1 MAEKDEIVP
10 YEHMVQLHVKAKA
23 ARFKDQLL
31 IEDGMHNDS
40 WNKDVRRYFGSIQSF
55 IHKC

>member
-10 YEHMVQLHVKAKA
+10 YEHMITLHVKAHN

-31 IEDGMHNDS
+31 IEGGMHNDS
-40 WNKDVRRYFGSIQSF
+40 WTKDIRRYFSSI
-55 IHKC
+55 